1 MAAAELVFQSLPI
14 TNPAELVFGE
24 TAEVADAQVTLAGT
38 LPALTFS
45 ASVNPSATVA
55 LAGTLP
61 GLTLSAQV
69 GTVEEV
75 ALNGTLPGLT
85 LSAQVAKRLEVEFT
99 GTLPSLTFAASVAE
113 PGFISLTGTLPG
125 LTLTANAV
133 YDSNT
138 DRPIV
143 GQVSAAH
150 EVASHGV
157 LGVTSDHQSAGAQPI
172 GWQTILQPAADVRSG
187 TQVSHQRGKK
197 LDNPAMVTGFERAKR
212 TSIWPKNAPFT
223 DAVRLRQTHKSSFQ
237 EGVDLRS
244 MRYFDFQDMQRGR
257 RPSRRTRWQP
267 ANVSSTGLINR
278 FQKALR
284 KPVGFDYD
292 FQAARP
298 PNGNNYVPPVEPPFD
313 PCYLPDP
320 HLVYKEGFERD
331 SALVFICERHSA
343 QPPTP
348 TTVVVPIRSVY
359 VVINNVSLRRVVGN
373 ITLPTLS
380 LSMSIDAGSWTWG
393 FQASLPADTLDELQP
408 GGSGPVELEANI
420 NGNLYR
426 VLVEQISR
434 DRSFGSS
441 SIRVSGRGKT
451 ALLSSPYAPV
461 LTFANS
467 QQRTAQQLM
476 ADVLTFNGVPLAWSV
491 DWQLTDWPVPAGV
504 FNVTGTYIEGLT
516 AIAGA
521 AGAYLQPHPT
531 SQELSVLLK
540 YPVAPWEWNTVTPD
554 FELPA
559 SITVQEG
566 IEWLEKPDYN
576 RVFVSGTSAGV
587 LGQVTR
593 TGSGGTLPAQ
603 MVTDALITHV
613 DAARQRGLSILGDTG
628 KQAKVRLRLPVL
640 PETGIISPGNFV
652 RYVDGLDTRLGL
664 VRSTSVDAGWPEVW
678 QSIELET
685 HL

>member
-1 MAAAELVFQSLPI
+1 MAAAELVFQSLPK

-24 TAEVADAQVTLAGT
+24 TAAVADAEITLAGA

-45 ASVNPSATVA
+45 AQVRAAKNVTLNA
-55 LAGTLP
+55 TLP
-61 GLTLSAQV
+61 GLTLSAYV
-69 GTVEEV
+69 AKRLDVEV
-75 ALNGTLPGLT
+75 TGTLPGLT
-85 LSAQVAKRLEVEFT
+85 L
-99 GTLPSLTFAASVAE
+99 AALVGK
-113 PGFISLTGTLPG
+113 PGLISLTGTLPG
-125 LTLTANAV
+125 LTLVANAV
-133 YDSNT
+133 YASNT
-138 DRPIV
+138 ARPTV
-143 GQVSAAH
+143 GQISAPH
-150 EVASHGV
+150 QVAYHGE
-157 LGVTSDHQSAGAQPI
+157 LGVTTDHQSAGAQPV
-172 GWQTILQPAADVRSG
+172 GWQTISQDGVDVRSG
-187 TQVSHQRGKK
+187 AQFRHQRGKK
-197 LDNPAMVTGFERAKR
+197 LDNPAMVTGFEQAQR
-212 TSIWPKNAPFT
+212 TSIWPKNAPWT

-237 EGVDLRS
+237 EGIDLRS
-244 MRYFDFQDMQRGR
+244 MRYFEFQDMQRDR

-267 ANVSSTGLINR
+267 ANVSSTGFINR
-278 FQKALR
+278 FQKGLR
-284 KPVGFDYD
+284 KPIGFGYD

-298 PNGNNYVPPVEPPFD
+298 PNGNNYYPPVEPPFE

-320 HLVYKEGFERD
+320 HLVFRQGFDQD

-373 ITLPTLS
+373 ITLPTLG

-393 FQASLPADTLDELQP
+393 FQASLPADTLDDLQP
-408 GGSGPVELEANI
+408 GGSGPVELEVNI
-420 NGNLYR
+420 NNNLYR

-504 FNVTGTYIEGLT
+504 FNVTGTYIDGLNS
-516 AIAGA
+516 IAGA

-576 RVFVSGTSAGV
+576 RVFVSGTSTGV